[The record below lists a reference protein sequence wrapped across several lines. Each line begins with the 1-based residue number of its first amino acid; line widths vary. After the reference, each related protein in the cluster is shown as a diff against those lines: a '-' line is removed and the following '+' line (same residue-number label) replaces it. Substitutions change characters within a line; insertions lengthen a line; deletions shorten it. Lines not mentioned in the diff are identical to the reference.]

1 MRRRKSSAHWLWR
14 DLRLSYL
21 LLFWGAVSFGLIVY
35 FAPAATLP
43 RNATLPPP
51 SDDDRLIT
59 ASTASIILVP
69 PRGERCWQRILDNR
83 TGRMWDRGY
92 VNCYQAITQPA
103 EPKPGMAVSSVRL
116 NAISNAFRHDD
127 N

>member
-21 LLFWGAVSFGLIVY
+21 LLFWGAVSLGLIVY

-43 RNATLPPP
+43 RNAALPPP

-69 PRGERCWQRILDNR
+69 RRGERCWQRILDNR

-92 VNCYQAITQPA
+92 VNCYEAVAQAS
-103 EPKPGMAVSSVRL
+103 EPTPGVAVTSVRL
-116 NAISNAFRHDD
+116 TAISNGFRHDSD
-127 N
+127 